1 MGRRSM
7 IVLVAVLLGV
17 AAGGASYAYLHSVQQ
32 RAYHNA
38 ALTQVYEV
46 KGAIGKGAT
55 GAAAIAAGQI
65 VKAQI
70 PSQFRPADAVSDL
83 ASIRGEVAVANL
95 TNGEVISSG
104 LFVAQIVAA
113 GTAAQAVPAGDVAI
127 SLSLDSVHSVAGLV
141 QPGDLVDLL
150 IQRPDGSED
159 ALYQNVLVLAIG
171 TTVAGTAQTAAAST
185 TPANSSNLYT
195 FAVPLDAAARLAL
208 VSAGADGTSNLYMA
222 LVAPNSPPSP
232 FRGLAPK
239 DLLPSGPT
247 PQ

>member
-7 IVLVAVLLGV
+7 IVLIAVLLGA

-46 KGAIGKGAT
+46 KGAISKGTT
-55 GAAAIAAGQI
+55 GAAAIAAGQV

-70 PSQFRPADAVSDL
+70 PTQFRPADAVSDL

-95 TNGEVISSG
+95 TNGQVISSG

-171 TTVAGTAQTAAAST
+171 STVAGTQTAAAST
-185 TPANSSNLYT
+185 TATNTSNLFT

-208 VSAGADGTSNLYMA
+208 VAANADGTSNLYLA
-222 LVAPNSPPSP
+222 LVAPNSPPSQ

>member
-1 MGRRSM
+1 M
-7 IVLVAVLLGV
+7 IVLIALLLGV

-46 KGAIGKGAT
+46 KGAISKGVT
-55 GAAAIAAGQI
+55 GAAAVGAGQI

-70 PSQFRPADAVSDL
+70 PTQFRPADAVSDL
-83 ASIRGEVAVANL
+83 ATIRGEVAVANL
-95 TNGEVISSG
+95 TNGQVISAG
-104 LFVAQIVAA
+104 LFVAPIVAA
-113 GTAAQAVPAGDVAI
+113 GTAAQSVPAGNVAI
-127 SLSLDSVHSVAGLV
+127 TLSVDTVHSVAGLI

-159 ALYQNVLVLAIG
+159 VLYQNVRVLAIG
-171 TTVAGTAQTAAAST
+171 ATIAGTTQTAAAATT
-185 TPANSSNLYT
+185 TPSSNSSLYT

-208 VSAGADGTSNLYMA
+208 VQGGADGTSNLYMV
-222 LVAPNSPPSP
+222 LPSPNSAPSQ
-232 FRGLAPK
+232 FRHLSPQ